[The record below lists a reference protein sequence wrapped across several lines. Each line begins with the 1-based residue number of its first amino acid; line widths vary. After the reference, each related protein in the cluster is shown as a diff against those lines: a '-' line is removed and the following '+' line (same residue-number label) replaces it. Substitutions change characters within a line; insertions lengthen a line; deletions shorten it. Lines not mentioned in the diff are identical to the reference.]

1 MSMKCVRRIIHG
13 IDEGESRDWKWND
26 RMKERKKM
34 KQKKKEWNERKKNE
48 TKEKNK
54 YYQASYLIV
63 WSMFVVRENNKKWIC
78 LKDEW
83 TSKRNNKQDNRIQ
96 GKE

>member
-1 MSMKCVRRIIHG
+1 MSMKCVRKIIHG
-13 IDEGESRDWKWND
+13 IDEGESREMENEMIEWKREKRWN
-26 RMKERKKM
+26 K
-34 KQKKKEWNERKKNE
+34 RKKNE

-63 WSMFVVRENNKKWIC
+63 WSMFVVKENSKKWIC

-96 GKE
+96 EKE